1 MLFVFNSYS
10 GRNDRQNNN
19 DIRQQ
24 PMVTRIPS
32 RRQPTRTKSD
42 SKLNGRN
49 LTIPWHI
56 SGIFIK
62 YTCMISNY
70 QSIKNWNNFDI
81 KNYTCGTCF
90 DCRRKGRLLL
100 QCYQRCCCHQ
110 SCGPWTSPRVLI
122 DSPVTFIAITWDLN
136 YLVLIWIDMTIM
148 DTFSGRSRHRSLPD
162 LQRNQS
168 PRSTR
173 SAPWERDADT

>member
-1 MLFVFNSYS
+1 MVGIWLFH
-10 GRNDRQNNN
+10 D
-19 DIRQQ
+19 
-24 PMVTRIPS
+24 TC
-32 RRQPTRTKSD
+32 
-42 SKLNGRN
+42 
-49 LTIPWHI
+49 I

-62 YTCMISNY
+62 QYTCMISNY
-70 QSIKNWNNFDI
+70 QSIKNWNNFVI

-110 SCGPWTSPRVLI
+110 SCSPWTSPRVLI

-136 YLVLIWIDMTIM
+136 YLVLILINMTII